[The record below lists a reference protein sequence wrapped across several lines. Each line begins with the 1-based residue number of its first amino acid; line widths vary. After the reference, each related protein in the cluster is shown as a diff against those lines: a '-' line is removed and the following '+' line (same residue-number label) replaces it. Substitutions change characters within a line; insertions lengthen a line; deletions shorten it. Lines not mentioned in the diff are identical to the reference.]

1 MSLRSRK
8 AERVSGMFTRAAA
21 AVAADLVRLGIE
33 TIALNV
39 AENNAATTSVN
50 ERLGFK
56 RYSIYREGIAIRK

>member
-1 MSLRSRK
+1 MS
-8 AERVSGMFTRAAA
+8 TRAAA
-21 AVAADLVRLGIE
+21 AVAADLLRLGIE

-39 AENNAATTSVN
+39 AESNAAAIAVY

>member
-1 MSLRSRK
+1 
-8 AERVSGMFTRAAA
+8 MFTRAAA

-56 RYSIYREGIAIRK
+56 RYCIYREGIATRK